1 MELTMKSRQR
11 FANKLVAVVAALAA
25 LAMVITVQAQTQQGK
40 AEVRAITGRAA
51 YSTGGAPFM
60 DLKVGTVLYSGTT
73 IKTAPASSVDLFLG
87 NSAGV
92 VRVTESTTL
101 AMDKLTLTDTG
112 ADIVTETQ
120 LDLRE
125 GTILGNVNKLSLASR
140 YEIRTPNGVAGIRGT
155 RYQISASSFIIL
167 LEGTMVYVHVQNNVP
182 QAHVLRGPPAVMF
195 APNEGVR
202 PAPQD
207 IVNDIKLRLPQ
218 VEAKGEAGVFPVA
231 IPPTF
236 VNPRTLTQTTP

>member
-1 MELTMKSRQR
+1 MKSRQR
-11 FANKLVAVVAALAA
+11 FANKLVAVVAAVAT
-25 LAMVITVQAQTQQGK
+25 LAMVLTVQAQTQQGK

-73 IKTAPASSVDLFLG
+73 IKTAPGSSVDLFMG

-101 AMDKLTLTDTG
+101 ALDRLTLTDTG

-125 GTILGNVNKLSLASR
+125 GTILGNVNKLSAASR

-155 RYQISASSFIIL
+155 RFQISASSFIIL
-167 LEGTMVYVHVQNNVP
+167 LEGTMVFVHVQNNVP
-182 QAHVLRGPPAVMF
+182 QAHVLRGPPAVLY

-202 PAPQD
+202 PAPPD
-207 IVNDIKLRLPQ
+207 LVRDFNDRFPK
-218 VEAKGEAGVFPVA
+218 VEPKPDTGNFPVV
-231 IPPTF
+231 IPPPF
-236 VNPRTLTQTTP
+236 VSPNTP